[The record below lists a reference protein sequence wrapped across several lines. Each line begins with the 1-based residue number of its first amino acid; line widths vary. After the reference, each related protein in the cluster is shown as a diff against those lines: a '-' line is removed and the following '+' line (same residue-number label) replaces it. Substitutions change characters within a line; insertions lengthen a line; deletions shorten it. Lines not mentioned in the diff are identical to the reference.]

1 MSQPRGGN
9 PATDIAKEE
18 HIGPNQTGDNIQA
31 KRVAN
36 YYWDGSDWQRVG
48 AGLVP
53 SSYDY
58 IQLSNYVGANPG
70 TIVYKQ
76 GGSGGTTVATLT
88 ITYSGDNITSV
99 TRT

>member
-1 MSQPRGGN
+1 MASNGGN
-9 PATDIAKEE
+9 TLPRITKAE
-18 HIGPNQTGDNIQA
+18 HIGPNDTGDNIEA

-36 YYWDGSDWQRVG
+36 YYWDGSNWQRIG

-58 IQLSNYVGANPG
+58 IALSDYTGANPG
-70 TIVYKQ
+70 TVTYKQ